1 MKGTVATKI
10 SDVKREWHLVDVEGK
25 TLGRIAS
32 AIAQMLMGKS
42 KPYFVRNLDCGD
54 YIIVVNAEKIKVTG
68 KKEENKTYYRH
79 SMYPGGL
86 KAETLKELR
95 IRRPEEI
102 IRHAVKGML
111 PQNRL
116 RDKMLTRLHVYKG
129 AEHEYADKLKKKDP
143 IQKGELRA

>member
-32 AIAQMLMGKS
+32 VIAQMLMGKS

-129 AEHEYADKLKKKDP
+129 AEHEYTDKLKNNNP
-143 IQKGELRA
+143 IKKGELSA